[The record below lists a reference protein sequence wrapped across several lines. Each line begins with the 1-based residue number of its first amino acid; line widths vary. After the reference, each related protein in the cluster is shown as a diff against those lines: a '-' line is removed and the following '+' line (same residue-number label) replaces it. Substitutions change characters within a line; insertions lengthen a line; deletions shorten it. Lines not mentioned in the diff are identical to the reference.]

1 MVNRV
6 KEVLGIE
13 KPVIQGAMAFTSL
26 SPLVSAVSNAGGLGV
41 LGLGYMPK
49 DASIAE
55 INKTKKLTEK
65 PFAVNAIMQEGIVE
79 QADEVLTATKPPVV
93 YADAMR
99 LNGALCQKYFP
110 RWHKLGM
117 KIIVKA
123 SYLADAVTAE
133 KAGADLVV
141 VKGWEGGG
149 HVSFESTMALV
160 PQVVAA
166 VNIPVVAAG
175 GIVDGHS
182 GAAAFALGAEGIE
195 MGTAFLVADELP
207 ISDKAKQAIIAAGDM
222 ATAEVSYANDAPFR
236 MIANNLS
243 DQIKDLEA
251 THLKAEAAQ
260 KEAGLDAKTI
270 KMGMYQG
277 DTQNG
282 AIMVGQDL
290 SLIKET
296 KSVKQIIADVL
307 QDTKNVLHSL
317 ENVEL

>member
-1 MVNRV
+1 
-6 KEVLGIE
+6 
-13 KPVIQGAMAFTSL
+13 
-26 SPLVSAVSNAGGLGV
+26 
-41 LGLGYMPK
+41 
-49 DASIAE
+49 
-55 INKTKKLTEK
+55 
-65 PFAVNAIMQEGIVE
+65 
-79 QADEVLTATKPPVV
+79 
-93 YADAMR
+93 
-99 LNGALCQKYFP
+99 
-110 RWHKLGM
+110 
-117 KIIVKA
+117 
-123 SYLADAVTAE
+123 
-133 KAGADLVV
+133 
-141 VKGWEGGG
+141 
-149 HVSFESTMALV
+149 MALV
-160 PQVVAA
+160 PQVVA
-166 VNIPVVAAG
+166 VLNIPVVAAG

-182 GAAAFALGAEGIE
+182 GAAAFALGVEGIE

-207 ISDKAKQAIIAAGDM
+207 INDKAKQAIIVAGDM

-296 KSVKQIIADVL
+296 KSVKQIIVDVL
-307 QDTKNVLHSL
+307 QDTKKVLQSL
-317 ENVEL
+317 QNVEL

>member
-6 KEVLGIE
+6 KEVLGIA

-65 PFAVNAIMQEGIVE
+65 PFAINAIMQEGIVQ

-141 VKGWEGGG
+141 VKG
-149 HVSFESTMALV
+149 
-160 PQVVAA
+160 
-166 VNIPVVAAG
+166 
-175 GIVDGHS
+175 
-182 GAAAFALGAEGIE
+182 
-195 MGTAFLVADELP
+195 
-207 ISDKAKQAIIAAGDM
+207 
-222 ATAEVSYANDAPFR
+222 
-236 MIANNLS
+236 
-243 DQIKDLEA
+243 
-251 THLKAEAAQ
+251 
-260 KEAGLDAKTI
+260 
-270 KMGMYQG
+270 
-277 DTQNG
+277 
-282 AIMVGQDL
+282 
-290 SLIKET
+290 
-296 KSVKQIIADVL
+296 
-307 QDTKNVLHSL
+307 
-317 ENVEL
+317 

>member
-1 MVNRV
+1 M
-6 KEVLGIE
+6 
-13 KPVIQGAMAFTSL
+13 
-26 SPLVSAVSNAGGLGV
+26 
-41 LGLGYMPK
+41 
-49 DASIAE
+49 
-55 INKTKKLTEK
+55 
-65 PFAVNAIMQEGIVE
+65 
-79 QADEVLTATKPPVV
+79 
-93 YADAMR
+93 
-99 LNGALCQKYFP
+99 
-110 RWHKLGM
+110 
-117 KIIVKA
+117 
-123 SYLADAVTAE
+123 ADAVTAE

-166 VNIPVVAAG
+166 VNIAAG

-182 GAAAFALGAEGIE
+182 GAAAFALGAKGIE

-260 KEAGLDAKTI
+260 KEAGLDAKAI

-296 KSVKQIIADVL
+296 KPVKQIIADVL
-307 QDTKNVLHSL
+307 QDTENVLQSL
-317 ENVEL
+317 QNVEL